1 MIIPKTEP
9 EILSL
14 CELLASLIA
23 YEDTPVPQWL
33 DLELQAHLAQMEK
46 LEKIRFLREL
56 TVELERQNVS
66 IPKPRLGY
74 LPYDKEYILIAKR
87 SLLATGMGLDITA
100 EGLAQKLR
108 VPVSALHAQACQIIA
123 KEIDKLSDDQVNDL
137 VLQIISRSTANGP
150 FKIVKIHSCS
160 A

>member
-1 MIIPKTEP
+1 MIPQTEP

-14 CELLASLIA
+14 CELLTSLIA
-23 YEDTPVPQWL
+23 YEDTPVPESL
-33 DLELQAHLAQMEK
+33 DLELQAHLSQMGK

-56 TVELERQNVS
+56 TVALEEQNAA
-66 IPKPRLGY
+66 IPKIKLSY
-74 LPYDKEYILIAKR
+74 LPYDKQYILIAKR

-108 VPVSALHAQACQIIA
+108 VPVSALHAQACQVIA

-150 FKIVKIHSCS
+150 FKMVRFHSVS

>member
-1 MIIPKTEP
+1 MIPQTEP

-14 CELLASLIA
+14 CELLTSLIA

-33 DLELQAHLAQMEK
+33 DLELQAHISQMGK

-56 TVELERQNVS
+56 TVALEEHNS
-66 IPKPRLGY
+66 TIPKIKLGY
-74 LPYDKEYILIAKR
+74 LPYDKQYILIAKR
-87 SLLATGMGLDITA
+87 SLLATGMGFDIAA
-100 EGLAQKLR
+100 EGLAEKLG
-108 VPVSALHAQACQIIA
+108 VPVSALHVHACQIIA
-123 KEIDKLSDDQVNDL
+123 NEIGKLSDDQVNDL